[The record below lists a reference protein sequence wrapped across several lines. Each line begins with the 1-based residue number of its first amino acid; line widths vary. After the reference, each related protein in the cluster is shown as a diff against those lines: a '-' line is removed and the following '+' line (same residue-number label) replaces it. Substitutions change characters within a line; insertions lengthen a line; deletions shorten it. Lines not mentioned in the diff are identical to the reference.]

1 MKVAK
6 GILMARVVKLERAG
20 SAGILAGASCAFGVF
35 DGVHRGHQFL
45 IGCAKMDAMERGVPS
60 AVLTFSVDP
69 DELFAPDRLVKLM
82 SNEERIVTLA
92 ATGVDIVAVLPFDCA
107 FAALSPI
114 EFLESTFGEKP
125 PASMHVGEG
134 FRFGSRGSGDARL
147 LAEWGKQF
155 GMYVS
160 VHELLDMYGAPVSSS
175 RIRKLLAEGRSR
187 EAERLLGHDTQEAAC
202 QGKAG
207 AKPGLLARK

>member
-1 MKVAK
+1 MT
-6 GILMARVVKLERAG
+6 RVVKLDRTG
-20 SAGILAGASCAFGVF
+20 SAGVLAGASCAFGVF

-45 IGCAKMDAMERGVPS
+45 IECAKMDAMETGVPS

-82 SNEERIVTLA
+82 ANEERIAALA
-92 ATGVDIVAVLPFDCA
+92 ATGVDIVAVLPFDRA

-114 EFLESTFGEKP
+114 GFLESTFGGKP

-147 LAEWGKQF
+147 LANWGERF
-155 GMYVS
+155 GMDVT
-160 VHELLDMYGAPVSSS
+160 VHELLDIDGAPVSST
-175 RIRKLLAEGRSR
+175 RIRKLLAEGCAY
-187 EAERLLGHDTQEAAC
+187 EAERLLGHEIQEATC

-207 AKPGLLARK
+207 AKPGLLTRK